1 MKIKH
6 TLVYSL
12 LTLFLLI
19 SCSQKSMSYGLP
31 AEVPET
37 PEGHEV
43 ITLGAGC
50 FWCVEAIMQRL
61 DGVTSVTSGY
71 SNGNTKN
78 PTYRDIT
85 RGDTNHAEVCRV
97 VFNPETI
104 QLEVILEWFWKLHDP
119 TTSNRQGNDIG
130 TQYRSGIFYH
140 NAEQKIIAEAS
151 LKKHNPKFKNKIV
164 TEITEAAIFYPAEVD
179 HQNYYKINGNKNS
192 YCAAIIPPKL
202 KKLGLT
208 DKEEMTKHEEPAT
221 DSKEDAK

>member
-1 MKIKH
+1 
-6 TLVYSL
+6 
-12 LTLFLLI
+12 
-19 SCSQKSMSYGLP
+19 MSYGLP

-104 QLEVILEWFWKLHDP
+104 KLEVILEWFWKLHDP